1 MCVGLST
8 TVRPKLDLHLP
19 GSLMAHHRT
28 AYQNLMPSSSTRV
41 SSWRDWFLLHRRSW
55 LERYPSLCFE
65 IVYPGTCTGGTC
77 IGNLFHQNILWIIG
91 DISVV
96 KSDSV
101 VKRCYIACLFH
112 VFRYF
117 QRVQQKL
124 IGLLCCCPNAHQR
137 FVQLFIDY
145 CTRTRTVDT
154 YIHSCRY
161 R

>member
-65 IVYPGTCTGGTC
+65 IVYWQLVSSKYFVNYRWHFCRKIRLCCKTVLYCLLVGTILPPLFYAAITTVGTTTNYLLLKHLYLYTLLQVPLLFWKNMRTCTPG
-77 IGNLFHQNILWIIG
+77 
-91 DISVV
+91 
-96 KSDSV
+96 
-101 VKRCYIACLFH
+101 YM
-112 VFRYF
+112 
-117 QRVQQKL
+117 
-124 IGLLCCCPNAHQR
+124 
-137 FVQLFIDY
+137 
-145 CTRTRTVDT
+145 
-154 YIHSCRY
+154 
-161 R
+161 